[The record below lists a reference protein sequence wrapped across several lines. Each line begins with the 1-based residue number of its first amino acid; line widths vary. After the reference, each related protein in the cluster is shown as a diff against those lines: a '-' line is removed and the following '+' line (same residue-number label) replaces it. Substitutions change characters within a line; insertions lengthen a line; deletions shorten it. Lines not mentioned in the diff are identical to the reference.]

1 MISKFY
7 AGDIQFFN
15 LGLFCGACNNSCN
28 FFYDNL
34 TFEDVRK
41 NQNGVTCPTRRQVH
55 FTLSLARLPP
65 YARVGL
71 QLLSMPKS
79 ATHTE
84 PSTSREPKHWLDF
97 RCRPCSTLG

>member
-7 AGDIQFFN
+7 ARNIQFFN

-84 PSTSREPKHWLDF
+84 AFDF
-97 RCRPCSTLG
+97 TWA